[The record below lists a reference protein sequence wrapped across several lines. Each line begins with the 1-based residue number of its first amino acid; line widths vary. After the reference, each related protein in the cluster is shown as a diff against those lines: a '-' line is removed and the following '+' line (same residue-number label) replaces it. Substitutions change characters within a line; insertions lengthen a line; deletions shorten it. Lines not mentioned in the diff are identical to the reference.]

1 MKALIVSRFNNMT
14 WAANFLKSILIAI
27 LFVHSPAFSRI
38 KHKKPKIVP
47 AALIYDASNK
57 KILYAR
63 NTHRKIHPASLT
75 KLMTVYIAF
84 EALQQ
89 KKLNFE
95 DKIIVSSHVAN
106 AKPCKLGLEVGQTI
120 TVRKAILATIIKSA
134 NDAAR
139 AVAEKIAGS
148 ERKFTYIMNRKA
160 KALGMRNTFFR
171 NASGWHDPYQTTT
184 AVDLVKLAIALK
196 RDFPQYYPM
205 FALTSFMFKDKEY
218 QGHNHV
224 VKNYIGAE
232 GMKTGYI
239 SASGYN
245 LVTAAKRGN
254 RRLIGVIIGGKSAK
268 ERDDKMVALLD
279 RYFATPSASLVKAI
293 KPKAKLK
300 KIITSVAASKVDKVA

>member
-1 MKALIVSRFNNMT
+1 MT
-14 WAANFLKSILIAI
+14 WAANFLKFILIAI
-27 LFVHSPAFSRI
+27 LFVQSPAYSKI
-38 KHKKPKIVP
+38 KHKKPKTVP

-57 KILYAR
+57 RVLYAH
-63 NTHRKIHPASLT
+63 NSHRKIHPASLT

-84 EALQQ
+84 ERLQQ
-89 KKLNFE
+89 KQLNFE
-95 DKIIVSSHVAN
+95 DKIIVSSHAAN
-106 AKPCKLGLEVGQTI
+106 AKPCKLGLEVGETI
-120 TVRKAILATIIKSA
+120 TVKKAILATIIKSA

-139 AVAEKIAGS
+139 AIAEKIAGS

-171 NASGWHDPYQTTT
+171 NSSGWHDPNQTTT
-184 AVDLVKLAIALK
+184 AVDLLKLAVALK

-224 VKNYIGAE
+224 VKNYVGAE

-254 RRLIGVIIGGKSAK
+254 KRLIGVIIGGKTAK
-268 ERDDKMVALLD
+268 ERDGKMVALLD
-279 RYFATPSASLVKAI
+279 KYFATPSTTLVKAV
-293 KPKAKLK
+293 KPKAKIK
-300 KIITSVAASKVDKVA
+300 KIITSSRTPKIDKVA